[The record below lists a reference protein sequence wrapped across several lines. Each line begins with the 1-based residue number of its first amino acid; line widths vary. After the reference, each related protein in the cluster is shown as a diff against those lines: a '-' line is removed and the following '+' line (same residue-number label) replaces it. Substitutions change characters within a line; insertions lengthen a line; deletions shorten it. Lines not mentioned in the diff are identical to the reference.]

1 MAKPIDVRPLVSEDV
16 ELGLETLAS
25 DNVENPPDYFEVVGG
40 CSDALEMTSIPWNDA
55 PPSYGSL
62 YPRTEDD
69 LVEMQ
74 INGESFLVR
83 GRVGL
88 SPWNVTPEAAVT
100 PERIIRRDPS
110 VYSTLGVP
118 EAPSPM
124 GASGGVVWRALKV
137 NGKPVTVSG
146 RALAVQGD
154 LSRDKDQGAFQK
166 HLNLRALKFSPMGKI
181 FCVEFQ
187 RYPILSTDVYMLFL
201 YGGYTRTCLRAHC
214 FICWMSAS
222 NSGPRISGNSVT
234 HCCVEQPKPVG
245 HELICCAPGLCASV
259 VEYNPRKNYTL
270 CQIYLRNLTHPMC
283 LYVWFLKDTRCC

>member
-40 CSDALEMTSIPWNDA
+40 CSDALEMTSIPWSDA

-62 YPRTEDD
+62 YPGTQDD

-88 SPWNVTPEAAVT
+88 SPWNVTPEVAVT

-110 VYSTLGVP
+110 AYSTLGVP

-146 RALAVQGD
+146 RALAVRGD
-154 LSRDKDQGAFQK
+154 LSRGKARGAFQK

-187 RYPILSTDVYMLFL
+187 RYPLKFHIKYLIHWHIYVIFVRRIHENMSPCTLLHTLDVSFEL
-201 YGGYTRTCLRAHC
+201 GPQNLRQLRY
-214 FICWMSAS
+214 
-222 NSGPRISGNSVT
+222 P
-234 HCCVEQPKPVG
+234 
-245 HELICCAPGLCASV
+245 LLCRA
-259 VEYNPRKNYTL
+259 T
-270 CQIYLRNLTHPMC
+270 
-283 LYVWFLKDTRCC
+283 